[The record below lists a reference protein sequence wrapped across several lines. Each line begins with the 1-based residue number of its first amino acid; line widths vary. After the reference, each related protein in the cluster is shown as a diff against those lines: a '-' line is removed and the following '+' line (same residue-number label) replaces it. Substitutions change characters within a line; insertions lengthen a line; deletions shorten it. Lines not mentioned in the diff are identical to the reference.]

1 MVYKKLFCDYKLAFM
16 IELPI
21 APLKRKIIVTENVA
35 MLNRARKTHM

>member
-1 MVYKKLFCDYKLAFM
+1 MIYKNLFSDYKLAFT

-35 MLNRARKTHM
+35 MLNRARKTHV